1 MLCPQSLSAVLILK
15 CYHRSLNKTTWT
27 WGMRGFAGVKGII
40 PVARNAYHLE
50 TPYYHLETRYH
61 TRTSC
66 IPGI

>member
-1 MLCPQSLSAVLILK
+1 
-15 CYHRSLNKTTWT
+15 
-27 WGMRGFAGVKGII
+27 MRGFAGVKGII